1 MYSHSY
7 NNHKYP
13 GTGTGNFQST
23 NHQDDKKFKYILS
36 IGKKHIAF
44 FLLMM
49 LTIFGLIF
57 LLGIF
62 TGYSIGKK
70 SQIVKSTSVAT
81 ETPNLDNYNNFDSG
95 AVSQNISNSID
106 SIEFVSQKVTIDG
119 FNKEATHDVKT
130 LSQEVDA
137 STSAQNHI
145 SQNKKNIKPTPI
157 SKTKIKSKP
166 RKTRYANKPVPG
178 VKYYYI
184 QVIATENVNNAKR
197 IYDQLKIRK
206 YPVKVKKSNKGEK
219 FLYAIRVGLYKN
231 KKLALRHL
239 RLIRKG
245 GGYTKA
251 FIKSYQI
258 TSKIPNKTPRSSD
271 QNSSQSIISY
281 PNTTTSGLSQVESD
295 TVNALAPTKNISP
308 FIENSGEASLPK
320 TE

>member
-1 MYSHSY
+1 MYNHSY

-13 GTGTGNFQST
+13 GTGTSNFQSAS
-23 NHQDDKKFKYILS
+23 HQDDKKFRYILS

-49 LTIFGLIF
+49 LTILGLIF

-70 SQIVKSTSVAT
+70 SQTIQSTSVVT
-81 ETPNLDNYNNFDSG
+81 ETPTLDNYNNFDSG

-106 SIEFVSQKVTIDG
+106 NVEFVSQKVTVDA
-119 FNKEATHDVKT
+119 FNKEAIHEVKT
-130 LSQEVDA
+130 LSQEVDK
-137 STSAQNHI
+137 STSAQNRT
-145 SQNKKNIKPTPI
+145 SQNKKNIKPTSI
-157 SKTKIKSKP
+157 SKTKIQSQP
-166 RKTRYANKPVPG
+166 RKTQYVNKPVPG

-197 IYDQLKIRK
+197 IYDQLKVRK
-206 YPVKVKKSNKGEK
+206 YPVKVKKSNKDGK

-251 FIKSYQI
+251 FMKSYQV
-258 TSKIPNKTPRSSD
+258 TPNKISRSSN
-271 QNSSQSIISY
+271 QSSSQNIISY

-295 TVNALAPTKNISP
+295 TVKP
-308 FIENSGEASLPK
+308 
-320 TE
+320 